1 MINLLLI
8 FMIIFT
14 FYQCYKLYKENDES
28 IRTKL

>member
-14 FYQCYKLYKENDES
+14 FYQYYKLYKEDYES

>member
-14 FYQCYKLYKENDES
+14 FYQYYKLYKEDYER